1 MPLLKKAFL
10 METEAGFC
18 DFLSRLAFED
28 FVCLWMAVLLEK
40 NIVFVSESRSMLS
53 SAIACINACIR
64 PLKWSF
70 PLVYLLP
77 RDCLLLLES
86 PVPLQLGIKTST
98 QQFLGQIV
106 PVHCP
111 KMLSQD
117 QTLFILLDAGLLVPT
132 KSMLASFHVPYF
144 DDCLLL
150 LQTIY
155 RKSFSSRQ
163 SRHVKLSKKKS
174 GVMRKYSMSLINS
187 SSLKST
193 LSKLKKKGAMVPK
206 QQMRRKKEMLPV
218 EIFEVL
224 RGTLDKFVFSR
235 LPVITTPSLSG
246 MFF

>member
-1 MPLLKKAFL
+1 
-10 METEAGFC
+10 
-18 DFLSRLAFED
+18 
-28 FVCLWMAVLLEK
+28 
-40 NIVFVSESRSMLS
+40 
-53 SAIACINACIR
+53 
-64 PLKWSF
+64 
-70 PLVYLLP
+70 
-77 RDCLLLLES
+77 
-86 PVPLQLGIKTST
+86 
-98 QQFLGQIV
+98 
-106 PVHCP
+106 
-111 KMLSQD
+111 MLSQD
-117 QTLFILLDAGLLVPT
+117 QSLFVLLDAGLLVPT
-132 KSMLASFHVPYF
+132 KSMLASFNLPYF

-174 GVMRKYSMSLINS
+174 GAMRKYSMSLINS

-193 LSKLKKKGAMVPK
+193 LSKLKKKGAMLPK

-246 MFF
+246 MFLFFGFQGGFYWDQDVG